1 MKAGA
6 LATWVAA
13 GSFLA
18 ATAAAAPP
26 PVDWSRAPVMDD
38 DQLLWILQVDR
49 TAANASYGHPES
61 DHIVLTLSCDGA
73 AKISASH
80 VDPQLEPFSRYDIH
94 LRAGTV
100 EAHTTGTTKERMELD
115 DLVDLSF
122 LLPNEAKFLNEL
134 KAGKSLSVLF
144 HGPGKDHV
152 GFTLPMPVVDL
163 EPLFKTC
170 RL

>member
-1 MKAGA
+1 MKTGA
-6 LATWVAA
+6 VAIMVAA
-13 GSFLA
+13 GTFLA
-18 ATAAAAPP
+18 AAVTAANTST
-26 PVDWSRAPVMDD
+26 DWSRAPLVNDG
-38 DQLLWILQVDR
+38 QLLWILQVDR
-49 TAANASYGHPES
+49 TAASASYGHPES
-61 DHIVLTLSCDGA
+61 DHVVLTLSCDGS

-80 VDPQLEPFSRYDIH
+80 VDPQFEPFSRYEIQ

-100 EAHTTGTTKERMELD
+100 EARTTGTTKERMELD

-122 LLPNEAKFLNEL
+122 LLPVEAKFLNEL
-134 KAGKSLSVLF
+134 KAGRNLSILF
-144 HGPGKDHV
+144 KGPGKDHV